1 MALNKWLS
9 DPEIEE
15 QRKKKEEMY
24 NSLPEEQI
32 QELKKQSIRKI
43 KRDQSDT
50 EEVPIGE
57 FSDSVL
63 NDVIEFKNWIDS
75 RTYLKGD
82 LEKIETWIKVLYKK
96 MVSINKALHKNNF
109 DRDLTEDF
117 RKIPVDFLDDQTRLA
132 VIKKLRNTKRTNS
145 DNYFLRKLKMI
156 SEIKLIEAKYYKI
169 LKNILD

>member
-15 QRKKKEEMY
+15 RRKKKEEMY
-24 NSLPEEQI
+24 NSLPDQEI
-32 QELKKQSIRKI
+32 QELKKESIRKI
-43 KRDQSDT
+43 VRDEKEEGSTEDISDN
-50 EEVPIGE
+50 I
-57 FSDSVL
+57 L
-63 NDVIEFKNWIDS
+63 NDIIEFKNWVDS

-82 LEKIETWIKVLYKK
+82 LEKIEIWIKILYKK
-96 MVSINKALHKNNF
+96 MVSTNKLLNKDNF
-109 DRDLTEDF
+109 DRDLGEDF
-117 RKIPVDFLDDQTRLA
+117 RKIPVDFLDEQTRFA

-156 SEIKLIEAKYYKI
+156 VEMKLIEAKYYKI

>member
-15 QRKKKEEMY
+15 RRKKKEEIY
-24 NSLPEEQI
+24 NSLPDQEI
-32 QELKKQSIRKI
+32 QELKKESIRKI
-43 KRDQSDT
+43 VKDEKEEGST
-50 EEVPIGE
+50 EG
-57 FSDSVL
+57 FSDNIL
-63 NDVIEFKNWIDS
+63 NDVIEFKNWVDS

-82 LEKIETWIKVLYKK
+82 LEKIETWIKILYKK
-96 MVSINKALHKNNF
+96 MVSTNKLLNKDNF
-109 DRDLTEDF
+109 DRDLGEDF
-117 RKIPVDFLDDQTRLA
+117 RKIPVDFLDEQTRFA

-156 SEIKLIEAKYYKI
+156 VEMKLIEAKYYKI

>member
-15 QRKKKEEMY
+15 RRRKKEEMY
-24 NSLPEEQI
+24 NSLPDQEI
-32 QELKKQSIRKI
+32 QELKKESIRKI
-43 KRDQSDT
+43 VKDEKEEGLT
-50 EEVPIGE
+50 ED
-57 FSDSVL
+57 FSDNIL
-63 NDVIEFKNWIDS
+63 NDVIEFKNWVDS

-82 LEKIETWIKVLYKK
+82 LEKIETWIKILYKK
-96 MVSINKALHKNNF
+96 MVSTNKLLNKDNF
-109 DRDLTEDF
+109 DRDLSEDF
-117 RKIPVDFLDDQTRLA
+117 RKIPVDFLDEQTRFA

-156 SEIKLIEAKYYKI
+156 VEMKLIEAKYYKI